1 MAKVRFR
8 FFFTLYFLTFVF
20 VCVFFQ
26 CGVDVNRPDS
36 YDQSALD
43 IVNKF
48 TTSRAAK
55 ELKQLLKGTFTTPTI
70 STKLCIYHSFFVFV
84 GVCA

>member
-1 MAKVRFR
+1 MGFVVAYDYNHVYRFS
-8 FFFTLYFLTFVF
+8 
-20 VCVFFQ
+20 FQ
-26 CGVDVNRPDS
+26 CGVDVNHPDS

-55 ELKQLLKGTFTTPTI
+55 ELKQLLKGQYLFNNI
-70 STKLCIYHSFFVFV
+70 EFLGSFITMIGALDVIRGF
-84 GVCA
+84 A